1 MTPDLLFKICNSI
14 APLGWLLMIIAP
26 KWRWTKTII
35 LSGIFPLLLGL
46 VYVVLIVLFFGKDEG
61 DFNSLQGVMK
71 LFTSP
76 WGVTA
81 GWIHYLAFDMFI
93 GSWELRRKFL
103 NLQVIHCFTWRKNR
117 HFFSFGGNFLKA
129 VATPLAKFSSV
140 SAGFFSR

>member
-14 APLGWLLMIIAP
+14 APFGWLLMILAP

-35 LSGIFPLLLGL
+35 LSGILPLLLGL
-46 VYVVLIVLFFGKDEG
+46 VYLTLIVLFFGEGEG

-93 GSWELRRKFL
+93 GSWELSNGQKHEMNHFLIIPCLLLTFFFGPIGLILFYLLRASKTKKF
-103 NLQVIHCFTWRKNR
+103 IHE
-117 HFFSFGGNFLKA
+117 NF
-129 VATPLAKFSSV
+129 
-140 SAGFFSR
+140 

>member
-26 KWRWTKTII
+26 KWRWTKTIVV
-35 LSGIFPLLLGL
+35 SGIFPLLLGI

-81 GWIHYLAFDMFI
+81 
-93 GSWELRRKFL
+93 
-103 NLQVIHCFTWRKNR
+103 
-117 HFFSFGGNFLKA
+117 
-129 VATPLAKFSSV
+129 
-140 SAGFFSR
+140 AGYIT

>member
-14 APLGWLLMIIAP
+14 APIGWLLMIVAP

-35 LSGIFPLLLGL
+35 LSGILPILLGL
-46 VYVVLIVLFFGKDEG
+46 VYLTLIILFFGEGEG

-93 GSWELRRKFL
+93 GSWELSNGQKHGMSHFLLIPCLLLTFFFGPIGLILFYLLRASKTKKF
-103 NLQVIHCFTWRKNR
+103 IHE
-117 HFFSFGGNFLKA
+117 NF
-129 VATPLAKFSSV
+129 
-140 SAGFFSR
+140 

>member
-1 MTPDLLFKICNSI
+1 MTPDQLFKICNSI
-14 APLGWLLMIIAP
+14 APIGWLLMIVAP

-35 LSGIFPLLLGL
+35 LTGILPLLLGSIYL
-46 VYVVLIVLFFGKDEG
+46 VLIVLFFGEGEG

-93 GSWELRRKFL
+93 GSWELSNGQKHGMNHFLIIPCLLLTFFFGPIGLILFYLLRASKTKKFL
-103 NLQVIHCFTWRKNR
+103 HE
-117 HFFSFGGNFLKA
+117 NF
-129 VATPLAKFSSV
+129 
-140 SAGFFSR
+140 

>member
-14 APLGWLLMIIAP
+14 APIGWLLMIVAP
-26 KWRWTKTII
+26 KWRWTKTIVLTGI
-35 LSGIFPLLLGL
+35 LPLLLGL
-46 VYVVLIVLFFGKDEG
+46 VYLTLIILFFGEGEG

-93 GSWELRRKFL
+93 GSWELNNGQKHGMNHFLIIPCLLLTFFFGPIGLILFYLLRASKTKKF
-103 NLQVIHCFTWRKNR
+103 IHE
-117 HFFSFGGNFLKA
+117 NF
-129 VATPLAKFSSV
+129 
-140 SAGFFSR
+140 